1 MVQLKARDI
10 AIAALLASL
19 WGVLNFT
26 VSPIFFNITRL
37 PILCDM
43 LGVTSLVVA
52 IWLSKKL
59 GVGSL
64 TGAIATV
71 VTLALRPNAFY
82 FLGFFVASV
91 VFDLLS
97 FLIGY
102 NKIFERKSFLLAIST
117 ASMGVAG
124 FIIGYVFMNPGNFSF
139 SLYWTALHMV
149 GGAIGGAISVALI
162 EALKTKVKW

>member
-10 AIAALLASL
+10 VIAALLASL

-26 VSPIFFNITRL
+26 ASPIFFNITRL

-64 TGAIATV
+64 TGAIATII
-71 VTLALRPNAFY
+71 TLTLRPGTFY
-82 FLGFFVASV
+82 FLGFLVASV

-102 NKIFERKSFLLAIST
+102 SKVFGSKLLLLVIST

-124 FIIGYVFMNPGNFSF
+124 FIIGYVFMNPGNLSF

-162 EALKTKVKW
+162 EALKTKVK

>member
-1 MVQLKARDI
+1 
-10 AIAALLASL
+10 
-19 WGVLNFT
+19 
-26 VSPIFFNITRL
+26 
-37 PILCDM
+37 
-43 LGVTSLVVA
+43 VVA

-64 TGAIATV
+64 TGAIATI
-71 VTLALRPNAFY
+71 VTLTLRPGAFY
-82 FLGFFVASV
+82 FLGFLVASI

-102 NKIFERKSFLLAIST
+102 SKVFGSKLLLLTIST

-124 FIIGYVFMNPGNFSF
+124 FIIGYVFMNPGNLSF

-162 EALKTKVKW
+162 EALKTKVK